1 MLKEKIDIENQLEQE
16 QEYIVNRLQKQLEH
30 VEAEK
35 RYVPLLRALTL
46 P

>member
-35 RYVPLLRALTL
+35 RYVPLLRVLTL